1 MKLKTAKPL
10 ILASSSKIRAK
21 ILADANIEFSVI
33 SPLFNEDNEKK
44 FLKFPPKKLAMFLAT
59 KKALSISEK
68 HRNAFVIGCDQVC
81 EFNKKEFSKSQNLEN
96 AIAQISEFNGNIHYQ
111 NNATVVAYDKKIIFK
126 NFSRATLKMRNLTHQ
141 EIVNY
146 VNLDQ
151 PIGCAGSY
159 KYESLGKHL
168 FENVKGDY
176 FAILGLSIQPL
187 INFFHQ
193 QKIIN
198 L

>member
-1 MKLKTAKPL
+1 
-10 ILASSSKIRAK
+10 
-21 ILADANIEFSVI
+21 
-33 SPLFNEDNEKK
+33 
-44 FLKFPPKKLAMFLAT
+44 
-59 KKALSISEK
+59 
-68 HRNAFVIGCDQVC
+68 
-81 EFNKKEFSKSQNLEN
+81 
-96 AIAQISEFNGNIHYQ
+96 
-111 NNATVVAYDKKIIFK
+111 
-126 NFSRATLKMRNLTHQ
+126 MRNLTHQ